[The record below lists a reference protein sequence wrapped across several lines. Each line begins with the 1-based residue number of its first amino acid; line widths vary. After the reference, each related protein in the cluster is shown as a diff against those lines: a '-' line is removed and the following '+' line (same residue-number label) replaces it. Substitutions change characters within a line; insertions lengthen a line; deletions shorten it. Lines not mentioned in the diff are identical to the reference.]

1 VKNVFMYDTLSETV
15 YCS

>member
-1 VKNVFMYDTLSETV
+1 MYDTLSETV